1 MEVNMNIIKIRN
13 KAINQKRYK
22 EITLTINKSISQKIN
37 KATFFQNKGKYYKK
51 LLIVLIY
58 LQFKRKNRKN
68 RKNGALNLPLY
79 YKNRS
84 LNSNKM
90 LLMI

>member
-68 RKNGALNLPLY
+68 RALNLPLY